1 MAFTVTVKK
10 RVLKNIQKLPP
21 AVQQRFKTLLAV
33 LLASDTVGAAGW
45 QNFSKLGRDRY
56 HCHLTHHFVACWS
69 QEKETITIEVYY
81 VGSRENAP
89 Y

>member
-1 MAFTVTVKK
+1 MAYTVTVKK
-10 RVLKNIQKLPP
+10 RVIKNLLKLPP
-21 AVQQRFKTLLAV
+21 AIQQKFKVLLAV
-33 LLASDTVGAAGW
+33 LIESGTSGAAGW
-45 QNFSKLGRDRY
+45 QNFSKLEVKRY
-56 HCHLTHHFVACWS
+56 HCHLTHHYVACWS